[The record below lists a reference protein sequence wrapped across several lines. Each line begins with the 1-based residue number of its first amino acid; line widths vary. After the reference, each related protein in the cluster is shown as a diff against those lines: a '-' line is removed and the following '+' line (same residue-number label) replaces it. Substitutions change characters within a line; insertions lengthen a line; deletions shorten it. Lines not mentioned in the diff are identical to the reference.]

1 MNALTNNPKRSRL
14 SRKQQMREAVL
25 LSFCDR
31 PAEEPSFLLNLRDGN
46 WEKLLHWLDTSGL
59 ALYFY
64 ARI

>member
-1 MNALTNNPKRSRL
+1 
-14 SRKQQMREAVL
+14 MREAVL